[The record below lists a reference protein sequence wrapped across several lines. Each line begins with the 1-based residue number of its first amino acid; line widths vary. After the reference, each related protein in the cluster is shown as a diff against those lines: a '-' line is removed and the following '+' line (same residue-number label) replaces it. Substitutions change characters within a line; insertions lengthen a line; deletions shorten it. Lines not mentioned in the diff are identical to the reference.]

1 MVIKRTLLVVSGLC
15 SAASMAQTVNKGG
28 LYISP
33 KGVMSTHYTLENKE
47 AADFKN
53 NGTLYVYNDVVNN
66 GAFFDYKGKVAQGTT
81 IFKSDKAQTISGNTI
96 SKFNDVV
103 LDNSTENIA
112 FNVVNDIVIQ
122 GKVDFQDGI
131 ANIDQTKGSFTF
143 LKDAKAVN
151 ASDNSHIEGAV
162 DKEGNNE
169 FVFPIG
175 DKKYYRNATIT
186 APKDEKDVFIGKY
199 NLDDTNFFNS
209 HKHKSGVVELVNGRE
224 YWLVD
229 RSSNAKSDVI
239 LTLGWHDDTTPKE
252 LLKTAEK
259 NLRILRWDAKDQHW
273 VDEGGIV
280 DVDNKTVTTPTSVRG
295 YGFFTLGTVNTDLIL
310 DGDVVIYNL
319 VSPNG
324 DGENDFFLID
334 NINRFPRNRVE
345 IYNRWGVKV
354 YETKS
359 YDSNNNVFRGYSEGR
374 VTINSGEK
382 LPTGTYYYVISYD
395 YNNGTES
402 RTIKKSGYLHLENN

>member
-1 MVIKRTLLVVSGLC
+1 MVIKRTLLVVGSLC
-15 SAASMAQTVNKGG
+15 SVATMAQTVNKGG

-33 KGVMSTHYTLENKE
+33 EGVMSTHYALENKE

-81 IFKSDKAQTISGNTI
+81 IFKSDTPQTISGNTI
-96 SKFNDVV
+96 SKFNNVV
-103 LDNSTENIA
+103 LNNSTENIA
-112 FNVVNDIVIQ
+112 FNVLNDVVIQ

-151 ASDNSHIEGAV
+151 ASDNSHIEGTV

-186 APKDEKDVFIGKY
+186 APKEEKDVFIGKY

-209 HKHKSGVVELVNGRE
+209 HKHKSGVVELVNDRE

-239 LTLGWHDDTTPKE
+239 LTLGWHKGTTPKD
-252 LLKTAEK
+252 LLKTADK
-259 NLRILRWDAKDQHW
+259 NLRILRWDAKDQLW

-280 DVDNKTVTTPTSVRG
+280 DMDNKTVTTPTSVRG

-310 DGDVVIYNL
+310 EGDVVIYNL

-334 NINRFPRNRVE
+334 NINRFPSNRVE

-374 VTINSGEK
+374 VTVNSGEK

-395 YNNGTES
+395 YNKGTES

>member
-1 MVIKRTLLVVSGLC
+1 MVMKRTLLVVSSLC
-15 SAASMAQTVNKGG
+15 SVAMTAQTVNKGG

-33 KGVMSTHYTLENKE
+33 EGVMSTHYALENKE

-53 NGTLYVYNDVVNN
+53 NGTLYVYNDIVNN
-66 GAFFDYKGKVAQGTT
+66 GAFFDFKGKQTQGTT
-81 IFKSDKAQTISGNTI
+81 IFKSDKQQNITGSSI

-103 LDNSTENIA
+103 LNNSTDDIA
-112 FNVVNDIVIQ
+112 FNIINDVVVQ
-122 GKVDFQDGI
+122 GKVDFKDGI
-131 ANIDQTKGSFTF
+131 AKVDNTNGSFTF

-151 ASDNSHIEGAV
+151 ASDNSHIEGTV

-186 APKDEKDVFIGKY
+186 APKDEKDIFIGKY

-209 HKHKSGVVELVNGRE
+209 HKHKSGVVELVNNRE

-229 RSSNAKSDVI
+229 RSSNVKSDVI
-239 LTLGWHDDTTPKE
+239 LSLGWHEDTTPKE
-252 LLKTAEK
+252 LLQSPEK

-280 DVDNKTVTTPTSVRG
+280 DVSNKTVTTPTSVRG

-334 NINRFPRNRVE
+334 NINRFPNNKVE
-345 IYNRWGVKV
+345 IFNRWGVKV
-354 YETKS
+354 YETTS
-359 YDSNNNVFRGYSEGR
+359 YDSHDNVFRGYSDGR
-374 VTINSGEK
+374 VTISSGEK
-382 LPTGTYYYVISYD
+382 LPTGTYYYVISYEYRTASD
-395 YNNGTES
+395 A